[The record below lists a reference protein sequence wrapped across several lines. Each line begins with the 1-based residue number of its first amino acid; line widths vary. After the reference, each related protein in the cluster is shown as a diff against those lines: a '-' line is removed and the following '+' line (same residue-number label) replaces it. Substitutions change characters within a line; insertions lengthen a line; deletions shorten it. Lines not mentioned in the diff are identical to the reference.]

1 MNLKIFVKI
10 YKMVLQ
16 YQLQFLMELKRKNV
30 TEMLELA
37 NLPGSGQT
45 YLWDG
50 RTGEKFDR
58 PVTVGIIYMLKASP
72 FSRG

>member
-1 MNLKIFVKI
+1 
-10 YKMVLQ
+10 
-16 YQLQFLMELKRKNV
+16 
-30 TEMLELA
+30 MLELA

-58 PVTVGIIYMLKASP
+58 PVTVGIIYMLKITS
-72 FSRG
+72 FSRR